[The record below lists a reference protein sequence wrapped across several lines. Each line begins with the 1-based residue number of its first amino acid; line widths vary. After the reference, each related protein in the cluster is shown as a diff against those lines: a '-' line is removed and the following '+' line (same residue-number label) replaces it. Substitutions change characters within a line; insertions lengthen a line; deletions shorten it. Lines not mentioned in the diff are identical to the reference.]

1 MKKLFVFCDGGARG
15 NPGPAAIG
23 IVIKDER
30 DKILT
35 SFGKRVGETTNNVAE
50 YLAVIE
56 ALEWIKKNKHLLSQS
71 PDVLISFFLDSSLI
85 VNQLNGL
92 FKVKDSYLRELL
104 VKIREAE
111 AGVGGNISY
120 FLIPR
125 QKNWLADSLVKKTL
139 ERQADVPLGF

>member
-23 IVIKDER
+23 IVIKDEK

-56 ALEWIKKNKHLLSQS
+56 ALEWIKKNCSIASLSHCS
-71 PDVLISFFLDSSLI
+71 IVFFLDSSLI

-139 ERQADVPLGF
+139 ERQAHVPLGF